1 MQGGALTPLYAA
13 PEQIRGATISTLT
26 DVYSLGVVLYEL
38 LSGVLPYRAS
48 TGVRPTLVEVLETF
62 GRGELPRVSQ
72 NAPENLRSALSGDLD
87 TITAKA
93 LRLAPDDRYASVKHL
108 ADDLQRFLDR
118 RPIAAQ
124 RAGLLYSA
132 RLAFARHRLAGGVAA
147 VGLLFASFV
156 CSAMS
161 MRYFGNATLVV
172 SMPVASPERKRLN
185 PLATHYV
192 QRAGHLYS
200 WSLRLFLMVV
210 PAVAGIVHP
219 LSLLPAT
226 VALLV
231 ALRFFDHPTP
241 VEIA

>member
-1 MQGGALTPLYAA
+1 MNSITTWGSLALSLLLIVVYEIRSHWVSRRDPTRQARFINSHMRMAWARAMSVQPGFEIVAVQALRNTLMSATVVASTAALTLMASLTLGGA
-13 PEQIRGATISTLT
+13 
-26 DVYSLGVVLYEL
+26 SL
-38 LSGVLPYRAS
+38 A
-48 TGVRPTLVEVLETF
+48 
-62 GRGELPRVSQ
+62 
-72 NAPENLRSALSGDLD
+72 
-87 TITAKA
+87 
-93 LRLAPDDRYASVKHL
+93 
-108 ADDLQRFLDR
+108 
-118 RPIAAQ
+118 
-124 RAGLLYSA
+124 AGLAQPPGEGIGLLHVLLGA
-132 RLAFARHRLAGGVAA
+132 AA

-161 MRYFGNATLVV
+161 MRFFGNATLVV

-192 QRAGHLYS
+192 QRAGQLYS

-231 ALRFFDHPTP
+231 ALRFFDQPTP
-241 VEIA
+241 VELA